1 MHCIS
6 GICNKTVYLC
16 KPTEIRKSIQLVSY
30 MYIDFLHTNVY
41 IFDNILQQ
49 NCIKKEIEE
58 KLFSFFFFKY
68 MRKNEHDFKKCILR
82 FKKHTKPA
90 CKNATVYSDGA

>member
-16 KPTEIRKSIQLVSY
+16 KPTEIRKSIQPISY
-30 MYIDFLHTNVY
+30 MYIDNIRGLPSHKRSYF
-41 IFDNILQQ
+41 FDNILQQ

-58 KLFSFFFFKY
+58 KLFSFFFFQIY
-68 MRKNEHDFKKCILR
+68 AKKR
-82 FKKHTKPA
+82 T
-90 CKNATVYSDGA
+90 